1 MFRANGRQTFN
12 HQFSNFVLEMIFEDK
27 SVVAVHI
34 GNIGKSEPREESIG
48 FDFTQLESFSNWW
61 IPVRL
66 FEFAH
71 DWPTDE

>member
-1 MFRANGRQTFN
+1 
-12 HQFSNFVLEMIFEDK
+12 MIFEDK

-48 FDFTQLESFSNWW
+48 FDFTHLESFSNWW

-66 FEFAH
+66 FELFH